1 MLIRYRWELWLL
13 AGIPLAYWIVQSLA
27 LSLFSA
33 FSYALSSYHTTHLV
47 SSGIAS
53 LGTAVLLGASYPYVR
68 RLGRDLLPLVWG
80 YSIAAAAIA
89 AAVNIGSGFLAPED
103 YATFEA
109 VRWNL
114 VVAALHGLVELPVL
128 LWFARQASRFSL
140 LHAFFLALI
149 AVFTGP
155 LVFPSGASV
164 SLSFSFDAFIY
175 LAMTLLLV
183 WLLGNF
189 ESRGYAFRRRT
200 VVTMSVLGSVGAL
213 KAFHLAILLQVQR
226 EPEVLITILFTVLAG
241 AAFVVIALALAY
253 LVRVRRPAVE
263 AEA

>member
-1 MLIRYRWELWLL
+1 MLIRYRWELGLF

-33 FSYALSSYHTTHLV
+33 FSDALSSYHTTHLV

-53 LGTAVLLGASYPYVR
+53 LGIAVLLGASYPYVR

-89 AAVNIGSGFLAPED
+89 AAVNIGSGILAPED

-114 VVAALHGLVELPVL
+114 VVAALRGLVELPVL

-140 LHAFFLALI
+140 SHAFFLALI
-149 AVFTGP
+149 TGITWP
-155 LVFPSGASV
+155 
-164 SLSFSFDAFIY
+164 SLSSSGGAGLLFSFAINAVIS
-175 LAMTLLLV
+175 LAVMLLLV

-189 ESRGYAFRRRT
+189 ESRGSVFRRRA
-200 VVTMSVLGSVGAL
+200 VVALLVLKSVSYLNAHGFAL
-213 KAFHLAILLQVQR
+213 LLEGGLATLVAIPIVVSGIALS
-226 EPEVLITILFTVLAG
+226 
-241 AAFVVIALALAY
+241 VVIPLALVY
-253 LVRVRRPAVE
+253 LVRVRRPAGE